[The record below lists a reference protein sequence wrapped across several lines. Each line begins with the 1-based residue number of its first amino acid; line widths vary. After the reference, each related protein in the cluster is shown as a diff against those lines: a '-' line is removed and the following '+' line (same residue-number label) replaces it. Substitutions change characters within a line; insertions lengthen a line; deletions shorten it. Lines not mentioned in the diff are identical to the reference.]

1 MPAPQG
7 LPPQPGKHCPGGGG
21 GRAGGEAASLGVLP
35 RGPGVG
41 SRLRSPG
48 PGRRRGWLGLPD
60 QQQQQRE
67 EMNNLGRSR
76 ASGLSGRGVPRVRS
90 VVIFTVYLLGWVG
103 LFLCI
108 VIFSPVCLFFCPF
121 FFFFFFF
128 LLCLCVCVILSFGRA
143 GSRRRGVLACCSFH
157 RKRGPGA
164 GRAAP
169 WDSWDEGAGRGK
181 KSFLSQIPGLGS
193 RRETERRGSDSVGH
207 SLYPLQPPRPL
218 EPVTSVPDL
227 GNLLGDPGQMTGP
240 LSRAAG

>member
-1 MPAPQG
+1 M
-7 LPPQPGKHCPGGGG
+7 
-21 GRAGGEAASLGVLP
+21 ASLGVLP

-48 PGRRRGWLGLPD
+48 PGRRWGWLGLPD

-108 VIFSPVCLFFCPF
+108 VIFSPICLFFSR

-143 GSRRRGVLACCSFH
+143 GSRRRGVLACCSFPP
-157 RKRGPGA
+157 KTWA
-164 GRAAP
+164 G
-169 WDSWDEGAGRGK
+169 GR
-181 KSFLSQIPGLGS
+181 PC
-193 RRETERRGSDSVGH
+193 
-207 SLYPLQPPRPL
+207 
-218 EPVTSVPDL
+218 
-227 GNLLGDPGQMTGP
+227 GP
-240 LSRAAG
+240 LGFLGRRSRAWEEIFLIPDTRTGQPEGDRERQRDRGQTPWATAYTHCSPLDPWNL